1 MPGRAGG
8 SAGRGWRATSPRGP
22 AVREPPPHALMILPR
37 FYDYNQV
44 VESGGLAVLAG
55 DPRHLS
61 MVLRASPLPEMTRR
75 GNSCVEED
83 DTSARVIGCGCR
95 TLVASRSLKVFCYSL
110 GRGLMTYDPL
120 YKDCRDFF
128 IC

>member
-1 MPGRAGG
+1 MEPGTRGVSLHRAKWRRGSEVERLCGASALWEPSEFVLPEEMLDSVGDLLRVGDGESRRMPSWAGG

-61 MVLRASPLPEMTRR
+61 MVLRALSST
-75 GNSCVEED
+75 
-83 DTSARVIGCGCR
+83 
-95 TLVASRSLKVFCYSL
+95 
-110 GRGLMTYDPL
+110 
-120 YKDCRDFF
+120 
-128 IC
+128 